1 MKCPAR
7 SMANPRRLRARTS
20 EVTDR
25 SYRIV
30 VRLARVL
37 FAALGLRIRVR
48 GAANLPERG
57 GAVLASNHVSFLD
70 FLFVGLV
77 GIRRGRFVRFLT
89 KEAVFAMPFVG
100 PAMRSMRHIP
110 VDRAHGE
117 VALRR
122 AIGDAARGEVVGVFP
137 EATISRSWTLRA
149 FKPGA
154 AVIAARCQVP
164 LVPVVVWGG
173 QRVLTV
179 GGPVSLRR
187 GRAVTIL
194 VGAPLYPRLG
204 DDPDAVSIA
213 LREATDRLLEQAM
226 AMHPDRPRHDE
237 DPWWLPASHGGTAP
251 TPWAAALIDEA
262 ALSPRD
268 RASLQRSRAG
278 HHELVSLNAAQEPHP
293 AEGHL
298 S

>member
-1 MKCPAR
+1 M
-7 SMANPRRLRARTS
+7 
-20 EVTDR
+20 TDR
-25 SYRIV
+25 TYRLV

-37 FAALGLRIRVR
+37 FAALGLRIRVH
-48 GAANLPERG
+48 GAANLPARG

-89 KEAVFAMPFVG
+89 KEAVFGMPVVG
-100 PAMRSMRHIP
+100 RVMRSMGHIP

-122 AIGDAARGEVVGVFP
+122 AVKDAARGEVVGVFP
-137 EATISRSWTLRA
+137 EGTISRSWTLRA

-154 AVIAARCQVP
+154 AAVAVRCQVP

-179 GGPVSLRR
+179 GGRGSLRR
-187 GRAVTIL
+187 GRSVTIL
-194 VGAPLYPRLG
+194 VGAPLHPGIG

-213 LREATDRLLEQAM
+213 LRTATDQLLQQAM
-226 AMHPDRPRHDE
+226 AMHPDRPLPGE
-237 DPWWLPASHGGTAP
+237 DPWWLPASHGGSAP
-251 TPWAAALIDEA
+251 TPSAAARLDEA

-268 RASLQRSRAG
+268 RVALQRSRARR
-278 HHELVSLNAAQEPHP
+278 Q
-293 AEGHL
+293 
-298 S
+298 